1 MENLDKSKNTA
12 IVAYLTLIGSII
24 AIFMNQ
30 EENKSDFASFHIRQ
44 ALGLFIS
51 FFLLGYFV
59 GYANSWTATSAFYL
73 FYFILWIYGF
83 TGALQGQKRRLPLVG
98 NFFQSLFKSLSIFK
112 QINNNCTH
120 IIILK
125 TKNVFNEI

>member
-12 IVAYLTLIGSII
+12 IIAYLTIIGSVI

-30 EENKSDFASFHIRQ
+30 EENRSEFVSFHIRQ

-59 GYANSWTATSAFYL
+59 GYADSWTATSAFYL
-73 FYFILWIYGF
+73 FYFILWIFGF
-83 TGALQGQKRRLPLVG
+83 SGAIQGQKREMPLVG
-98 NFFQSLFKSLSIFK
+98 GFFQNIFK
-112 QINNNCTH
+112 N
-120 IIILK
+120 L
-125 TKNVFNEI
+125 

>member
-1 MENLDKSKNTA
+1 MENIDKSKNTA
-12 IVAYLTLIGSII
+12 IIAYLTIIGSII

-30 EENKSDFASFHIRQ
+30 EENKSEFASFHIRQ
-44 ALGLFIS
+44 GLGLFLS

-83 TGALQGQKRRLPLVG
+83 LGALQGEKKEIPLVG
-98 NFFQSLFKSLSIFK
+98 NFFQNTFKSL
-112 QINNNCTH
+112 
-120 IIILK
+120 
-125 TKNVFNEI
+125 

>member
-1 MENLDKSKNTA
+1 MENFEKSKNTA
-12 IVAYLTLIGSII
+12 IVAYLTIIGSVI

-30 EENKSDFASFHIRQ
+30 EENKSEFASFHIRQ

-59 GYANSWTATSAFYL
+59 GYANSWKATSAFYI

-83 TGALQGQKRRLPLVG
+83 SGALQGQKRELPVVG
-98 NFFQSLFKSLSIFK
+98 SFFQSAFKSL
-112 QINNNCTH
+112 
-120 IIILK
+120 
-125 TKNVFNEI
+125 

>member
-1 MENLDKSKNTA
+1 MENNNKSKNTA
-12 IVAYLTLIGSII
+12 IVAYLTIIGSVI

-30 EENKSDFASFHIRQ
+30 EEDRTEFGSFHIRQ

-83 TGALQGQKRRLPLVG
+83 SGALQDQKREIPVIG
-98 NFFQSLFKSLSIFK
+98 AFFQNTFKNL
-112 QINNNCTH
+112 
-120 IIILK
+120 
-125 TKNVFNEI
+125 

>member
-1 MENLDKSKNTA
+1 MENIGKSKNTA
-12 IVAYLTLIGSII
+12 IVAYLTIIGSVV

-30 EENKSDFASFHIRQ
+30 DENRTEFAAFHIRQ

-59 GYANSWTATSAFYL
+59 GYANSWTATSAFYI

-83 TGALQGQKRRLPLVG
+83 LGALQEQKRALPLVG
-98 NFFQSLFKSLSIFK
+98 NYFQTIFK
-112 QINNNCTH
+112 N
-120 IIILK
+120 L
-125 TKNVFNEI
+125 